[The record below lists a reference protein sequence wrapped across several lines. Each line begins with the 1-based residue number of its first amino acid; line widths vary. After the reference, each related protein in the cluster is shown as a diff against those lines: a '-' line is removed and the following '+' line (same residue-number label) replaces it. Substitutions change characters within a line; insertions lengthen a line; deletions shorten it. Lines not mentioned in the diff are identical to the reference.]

1 MAVSRRTEME
11 IDMPDKLARLTYSVE
26 EAGQLLGLSRQGA
39 YDAVRRGEIPSIR
52 LGRRLVVPKAALL
65 RIIDGA
71 APQSPVA

>member
-1 MAVSRRTEME
+1 
-11 IDMPDKLARLTYSVE
+11 MPDKLARLTYSVE